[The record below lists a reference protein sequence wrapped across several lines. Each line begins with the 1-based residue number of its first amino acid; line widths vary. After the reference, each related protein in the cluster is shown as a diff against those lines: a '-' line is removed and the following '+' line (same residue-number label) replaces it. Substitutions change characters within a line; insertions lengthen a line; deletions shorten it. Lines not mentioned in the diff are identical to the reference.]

1 MGLDIFVHKVSNE
14 LASKNNI
21 SIDNDY
27 NTIREVLDNNAKI
40 EFEKTAQKLVK
51 KLRKE
56 YSETDNYTEVYKNFI
71 KTLKK
76 QIKYFNEYDYYLK
89 ELGYNYIT
97 QEVELTKTPDEVE
110 KYLETFKSHMRKI
123 YDAYFRKVNF
133 LYAYFANKLVNES
146 CNVCKEEI
154 KQLIDICSNVLKNKS
169 DKTYTLEH
177 LPTRSGLFFGNIDYN
192 DWYYEQVK
200 DCIKQMKKLY
210 KSLKDDDF
218 VIWDFSW

>member
-40 EFEKTAQKLVK
+40 EFEKKAQKLVK

-71 KTLKK
+71 KSLKK
-76 QIKYFNEYDYYLK
+76 QIKYFNEYGYNLE
-89 ELGYNYIT
+89 ELGYNYRT

-110 KYLETFKSHMRKI
+110 KYLEIVKSYIYKI
-123 YDAYFRKVNF
+123 SDAYFRKVNF

-154 KQLIDICSNVLKNKS
+154 KQLIDICSDVLKNKS
-169 DKTYTLEH
+169 DKTYALEH
-177 LPTRSGLFFGNIDYN
+177 LPTRSGFFFGNIDYN